1 MSKNNLDFQND
12 VNTNT
17 NTDINQINKDEINK
31 EAASYYFNT
40 ILKFIFGNS
49 LNSEVQKPVEIKKP
63 IFNVI
68 YNRKGDLFTK
78 TEIDSPLLFTTKK
91 RSQIRKRR
99 MENRDNIRRKI
110 KRTFLN
116 VSLIKKLNEKLRDI
130 GSITFFEKFPKSFV
144 SDVTRKTNKE
154 ILDMTLKEILEKKEL
169 YGESELNNY
178 KNNTQSAIQKDVDN
192 INTSIKAIANASKN
206 NNSGNVNNQENN
218 NQQPQP
224 QQASFKYN
232 TSYGSLFMEAD
243 KPISAP
249 EKSAVVNNGSNN
261 SSNTTNNQ
269 QNDQQKKKSNGT
281 VTYMKTVTKVLSI
294 KFNEANKARF
304 QALRYCNLY
313 MKAGNNNNTGG
324 DIVGQ
329 IKQINI

>member
-91 RSQIRKRR
+91 RSVIRKRR

-144 SDVTRKTNKE
+144 SDVTRRTNKE

-178 KNNTQSAIQKDVDN
+178 KNNLKVLQNEIVMENEDFNKILN
-192 INTSIKAIANASKN
+192 KKYYELYEEYINSI
-206 NNSGNVNNQENN
+206 E
-218 NQQPQP
+218 
-224 QQASFKYN
+224 FKYDTIN
-232 TSYGSLFMEAD
+232 RL
-243 KPISAP
+243 K
-249 EKSAVVNNGSNN
+249 EKNMNEEYI
-261 SSNTTNNQ
+261 
-269 QNDQQKKKSNGT
+269 KKYKYFAKNFIEFFS
-281 VTYMKTVTKVLSI
+281 
-294 KFNEANKARF
+294 E
-304 QALRYCNLY
+304 
-313 MKAGNNNNTGG
+313 
-324 DIVGQ
+324 
-329 IKQINI
+329 

>member
-1 MSKNNLDFQND
+1 MSKNNFDFQND

-78 TEIDSPLLFTTKK
+78 TEIDSPILFTTKK

-130 GSITFFEKFPKSFV
+130 GSITFF
-144 SDVTRKTNKE
+144 
-154 ILDMTLKEILEKKEL
+154 
-169 YGESELNNY
+169 
-178 KNNTQSAIQKDVDN
+178 
-192 INTSIKAIANASKN
+192 
-206 NNSGNVNNQENN
+206 
-218 NQQPQP
+218 
-224 QQASFKYN
+224 
-232 TSYGSLFMEAD
+232 
-243 KPISAP
+243 
-249 EKSAVVNNGSNN
+249 
-261 SSNTTNNQ
+261 
-269 QNDQQKKKSNGT
+269 
-281 VTYMKTVTKVLSI
+281 
-294 KFNEANKARF
+294 
-304 QALRYCNLY
+304 
-313 MKAGNNNNTGG
+313 
-324 DIVGQ
+324 
-329 IKQINI
+329 